1 MLPMWKGKRNLTKGE
16 WTRKA
21 LYQVGLVSG
30 HSRNQVKRGSPDFS
44 TSQCREHAEF
54 HIWLTISKLC
64 ASWIFLI
71 DFKSFSVGHVFLL
84 QAFSLVLLTASVTV
98 FLWLDHYLAGTKIQE
113 KVSISKMGQKWF
125 FNKCF
130 SWTGPG
136 LCSSRLPPLPLPFF
150 PLALRF
156 FGNFCSHFFVFR
168 CGNFAIKFLFPVWKI
183 CSQVFRF
190 PFWNFCFQV
199 FIFYFENF
207 ALRVSFSILKVL
219 LSGFFI
225 FHFENLALLFSF
237 STFTAFKTLLSSF
250 HLLFLSWD

>member
-44 TSQCREHAEF
+44 TSQCREPTEF

-71 DFKSFSVGHVFLL
+71 DFKSFSLGHVFLL

-113 KVSISKMGQKWF
+113 KSEHISKMGQKWF

-156 FGNFCSHFFVFR
+156 FGNFCSHFFHYPLW
-168 CGNFAIKFLFPVWKI
+168 KF
-183 CSQVFRF
+183 CY
-190 PFWNFCFQV
+190 QV
-199 FIFYFENF
+199 FIFCLENMLSCF
-207 ALRVSFSILKVL
+207 LFSILKLLLSGLHFPFWKLLSGFSFSILKIL
-219 LSGFFI
+219 LSF
-225 FHFENLALLFSF
+225 FSF
-237 STFTAFKTLLSSF
+237 STFVGFKTLLSSF

>member
-44 TSQCREHAEF
+44 TSQCRERTEF

-71 DFKSFSVGHVFLL
+71 DFKKISLGHVFLL

-156 FGNFCSHFFVFR
+156 FGNFVLIFSFSVVESLLSTFYFLFGKYALRFFVFR
-168 CGNFAIKFLFPVWKI
+168 FEIFAFRFLFSILKTLLLGFHFPFWKF
-183 CSQVFRF
+183 CSQVFHF
-190 PFWNFCFQV
+190 PFWKSC
-199 FIFYFENF
+199 
-207 ALRVSFSILKVL
+207 ST
-219 LSGFFI
+219 FFI
-225 FHFENLALLFSF
+225 FNFCRL
-237 STFTAFKTLLSSF
+237 
-250 HLLFLSWD
+250 

>member
-44 TSQCREHAEF
+44 TSQCRERTEF

-71 DFKSFSVGHVFLL
+71 DFKSFSLGHVFLL

-156 FGNFCSHFFVFR
+156 FGNFVLIFFVFH
-168 CGNFAIKFLFPVWKI
+168 CGNFAIKFSFSVWKI

-199 FIFYFENF
+199 FILYFENF

-225 FHFENLALLFSF
+225 FYFENLALLFSF
-237 STFTAFKTLLSSF
+237 STFTAL
-250 HLLFLSWD
+250 